1 MKKKGG
7 IFIVVLKVIGRLIPG
22 TYLKTFVYLN
32 GIAATRKLLHEGI
45 GNFYRM
51 DHIYDVLKE
60 FKKQCKGKFSLLEFG
75 VADGYSFTKK
85 LYAVRYLKM
94 EDRVMVHGFDTFE
107 GLPDITGSADHA
119 LVDGSGWIKGHYH
132 GRYDNLLEY
141 CRGKYKNF
149 ELHKGLFEETITD
162 EFLETLAKQPPIL
175 IWIDCDYYSST
186 KAVFERIIPYIPT
199 GCVIYFDDIYF
210 NFSSRFTGEMK
221 AVWEINQGKFGEGIE
236 LVLDPVLSWDSYRIY
251 RFINV
256 NNEKRYELVAPVK
269 EDPVRRRQDDS
280 PLP

>member
-7 IFIVVLKVIGRLIPG
+7 IFIVLLKVIGRLLPG

-32 GIAATRKLLHEGI
+32 GIAATRKLIHKSI
-45 GNFYRM
+45 SSFYRM

-60 FKKQCKGKFSLLEFG
+60 FKKHYKGNFSILEFG

-94 EDRVMVHGFDTFE
+94 EDRIIVHGFDTFE
-107 GLPDITGSADHA
+107 GLPDKASSADHS
-119 LVDGSGWIKGHYH
+119 LVFGGGWSKGHYK
-132 GRYDNLLEY
+132 GRYDDLIKY
-141 CRGKYKNF
+141 CQGKYKNF
-149 ELHKGLFEETITD
+149 HLHKGLFEETITS
-162 EFLETLAKQPPIL
+162 ELLETLKKQPPIL

-186 KAVFERIIPYIPT
+186 RTVFERLIPYIPT

-236 LVLDPVLSWDSYRIY
+236 LVLDPVLSWDSNRVY
-251 RFINV
+251 RFV
-256 NNEKRYELVAPVK
+256 NFKQEKSFELIAPVK
-269 EDPVRRRQDDS
+269 EDPVRLRRDDS